1 MNRWQYGDHWSEF
14 QWEKEFRQDERRI
27 SRYYRE
33 LPGCLD
39 LPGEDDLIRR
49 KLAQTEPVSAAADT
63 SRELNFFSDDDD
75 DDGGDGDW
83 RSRPGAEACRRAE
96 YLASCWNRLA
106 SDLPDKLFPAALATS
121 CRFGKIL
128 ELVYAFSDNFDA
140 PAAMRIGL
148 IKHIVGEIGDLL
160 GELEQWRRQARREL
174 RGLNDLAEQLHFF
187 RESALDSMAALRK

>member
-1 MNRWQYGDHWSEF
+1 MNRRQYGDHWNEF
-14 QWEKEFRQDERRI
+14 QWEKEFRQDEERI

-49 KLAQTEPVSAAADT
+49 KLAQTEPVSAAAES

-75 DDGGDGDW
+75 DDDGDGDW

-96 YLASCWNRLA
+96 YLASCWNRIA
-106 SDLPDKLFPAALATS
+106 SDFPDKLFPAALATS

-128 ELVYAFSDNFDA
+128 ELVYAFSDNSDA

-148 IKHIVGEIGDLL
+148 IKHIVGEIGDLFGDL
-160 GELEQWRRQARREL
+160 AQWRRHAGRALKEL
-174 RGLNDLAEQLHFF
+174 TDLSEQLHFF
-187 RESALDSMAALRK
+187 REAALDSMAALKK

>member
-1 MNRWQYGDHWSEF
+1 MNRWQYSDHWSES
-14 QWEKEFRQDERRI
+14 QWENEFRMDEQRI

-49 KLAQTEPVSAAADT
+49 KLAQAEPVSAAAEKP
-63 SRELNFFSDDDD
+63 REWNFFSDEDDEEST
-75 DDGGDGDW
+75 DGDW

-96 YLASCWNRLA
+96 YLASCWNRIA
-106 SDLPDKLFPAALATS
+106 SDFPDRLFPAALATS

-128 ELVYAFSDNFDA
+128 ELIYTFSDNSDA

-148 IKHIVGEIGDLL
+148 IKHIVGEICGLLGDLHR
-160 GELEQWRRQARREL
+160 WRRHAGRDIK
-174 RGLNDLAEQLHFF
+174 GLTDLSEQLHYF
-187 RESALDSMAALRK
+187 REAALDSMTAIRK